1 MGCSPLGSKEVDVT
15 ERLRAYTSTLYD
27 TVHVLN
33 SAPGAKGAQSKSARF
48 QLLTQGLEDSAIQ
61 GHPWTCDRWSMQK
74 QHMLYIFRIR
84 APFVMTFFIMYLPL
98 VPKSVSTH
106 NSREFLDIYI

>member
-1 MGCSPLGSKEVDVT
+1 MGCSPLGSKDLDVT
-15 ERLRAYTSTLYD
+15 ERLSTYTSTLYD

-33 SAPGAKGAQSKSARF
+33 SAPGAKGAKSKSARF
-48 QLLTQGLEDSAIQ
+48 QLLSQGLEDGAIQ
-61 GHPWTCDRWSMQK
+61 GDPWTCDRWSMQK
-74 QHMLYIFRIR
+74 QHMFYIFRIW

-106 NSREFLDIYI
+106 NSREFLDICI